1 MSDAWSA
8 IREAM
13 ATARHV
19 RRGEASADE
28 LMAIVDG
35 LRGRADLPPAG
46 ATLIDLVARA
56 GAGPTAIAQLGQT
69 LDGRIAT
76 VTGHSHYVNG
86 PAALD
91 HLHRLRALVDA
102 VVVGAG
108 TAADDNPSLTTR
120 RVDGPNPV
128 RVVIDPSGRVP
139 ADRELFT
146 DGLAP
151 TLICGPLRPGAET
164 LDLSADDTSPR
175 AILQALAA
183 RGLEVVLVEGG
194 AMTVSRFL
202 GDGCIDRLHLL
213 VAPTLLG
220 SGRPGI
226 VLPEVPTMAGAL
238 RFDARRYPLG
248 DDTLFDLT
256 PRGPVPTG
264 LTPSA

>member
-13 ATARHV
+13 ATARYV
-19 RRGEASADE
+19 RRGEVSADD
-28 LMAIVDG
+28 LAAIVDG

-46 ATLIDLVARA
+46 PALLDLVARA

-76 VTGHSHYVNG
+76 ATGHSHYVNG
-86 PAALD
+86 PEALD

-108 TAADDNPSLTTR
+108 TAADDDPSLTTR

-139 ADRELFT
+139 AGRRLFT

-151 TLICGPLRPGAET
+151 TLVCGSPRPDAEI
-164 LDLSADDTSPR
+164 LNLPADGTSPQ

-194 AMTVSRFL
+194 AATVSRFL
-202 GDGCIDRLHLL
+202 GDGCLDRLHLL

-226 VLPEVPTMAGAL
+226 VLPEVATMAGAL

-256 PRGPVPTG
+256 ARGSAPAGP
-264 LTPSA
+264 TPSA

>member
-1 MSDAWSA
+1 VSDAWPA

-13 ATARHV
+13 ATARRV
-19 RRGEASADE
+19 RRGEASADD
-28 LMAIVDG
+28 LAAIVDG

-46 ATLIDLVARA
+46 PALLDLVARA
-56 GAGPTAIAQLGQT
+56 GTGPLAIAQLGQT

-86 PAALD
+86 PEALV

-108 TAADDNPSLTTR
+108 TAADDDPSLTTR
-120 RVDGPNPV
+120 RVVGPNPA
-128 RVVIDPSGRVP
+128 RVLIDPSGRVP
-139 ADRELFT
+139 AGRKLFT

-151 TLICGPLRPGAET
+151 TLVCGPPRPGAEP
-164 LDLSADDTSPR
+164 LQLPAEGASPR
-175 AILQALAA
+175 AILAALAT
-183 RGLEVVLVEGG
+183 RGLDVVLVEGG
-194 AMTVSRFL
+194 AATVSRFL
-202 GDGCIDRLHLL
+202 GDGCLDRLHLL

-226 VLPEVPTMAGAL
+226 VLPEVATMAGAL
-238 RFDARRYPLG
+238 RFDARRYQLG

-256 PRGPVPTG
+256 ATEPTPAGPKT
-264 LTPSA
+264 SA

>member
-8 IREAM
+8 IRDAM
-13 ATARHV
+13 ATARRV
-19 RRGEASADE
+19 RRGEVSADD
-28 LMAIVDG
+28 LAGIVDG

-46 ATLIDLVARA
+46 PALLDLVARA
-56 GAGPTAIAQLGQT
+56 GAGPVAIAQLGQT

-86 PAALD
+86 TQALD

-108 TAADDNPSLTTR
+108 TAADDDPSLTTR

-139 ADRELFT
+139 AGRKLFA

-151 TLICGPLRPGAET
+151 TLVCGPSRPGAET
-164 LDLSADDTSPR
+164 LDLPGAGAPPR
-175 AILQALAA
+175 AILQALAV

-194 AMTVSRFL
+194 AATVSRFL
-202 GDGCIDRLHLL
+202 GDGCLDRVHLL

-226 VLPEVPTMAGAL
+226 VLPEVATMAGAL

-256 PRGPVPTG
+256 AAGT
-264 LTPSA
+264 TPSA